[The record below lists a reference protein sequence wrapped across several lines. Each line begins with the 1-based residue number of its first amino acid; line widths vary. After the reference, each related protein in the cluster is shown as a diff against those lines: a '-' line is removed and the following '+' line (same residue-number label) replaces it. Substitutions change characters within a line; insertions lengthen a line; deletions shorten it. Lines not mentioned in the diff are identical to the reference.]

1 MDALT
6 LRPGEANS
14 ARIEQIDEPAIES
27 GSVLVQ
33 TLAVGICGTDLEIIA
48 GEYGWAPPNRDRLVL
63 GHESIGRVLDATAD
77 CGLTVGDLVAGI
89 VRHPDP
95 VPCANCAVGEWDMCR
110 NGLYTER
117 GIKEID
123 GFCRERYRSDPH
135 FLVKAPASLGIE
147 GVLIEPASVVAK
159 AWDHIERIGARS
171 VWKPKLVL
179 ITGAGPIGLLAAMMG
194 RQREYEVHVLDVVAD
209 GPKPGLV
216 ADLGANYHSTGIK
229 ELASKADIVIE
240 CTGIGQLVF
249 DILSATPAGAITCLA
264 GISSGGR
271 TISADFGTLNK
282 SMVLENDVVF
292 GSVNA
297 NRRHYEMAVTA
308 LAQADHAWLK
318 RIANRRVPLHQWHDA
333 TTRGPNDVKT
343 LIQLADL

>member
-6 LRPGEANS
+6 LRPGEPNS
-14 ARIEQIDEPAIES
+14 ARIEQIDEPSLES

-63 GHESIGRVLDATAD
+63 GHESIGRVLEAPAES
-77 CGLTVGDLVAGI
+77 GLSVGDFVAGI

-110 NGLYTER
+110 NGQYTER

-123 GFCRERYRSDPH
+123 GFCRERYRSDPQ
-135 FLVKAPASLGIE
+135 FLVKSPASLGIE
-147 GVLIEPASVVAK
+147 GVLIEPTSVVAK

-171 VWKPKLVL
+171 VWKPKVVLV
-179 ITGAGPIGLLAAMMG
+179 TGAGPIGLLAAMMG
-194 RQREYEVHVLDVVAD
+194 RQREYEVHVLDVVTA
-209 GPKPGLV
+209 GPKPQLV
-216 ADLGANYHSTGIK
+216 TDLGAHFHSTGIK

-297 NRRHYEMAVTA
+297 NRRHYEMAVQA
-308 LAQADHAWLK
+308 LAQADHTWLQ
-318 RIANRRVPLHQWHDA
+318 RVANRRVPLHQWHEA

-343 LIQLADL
+343 LIQLAVL